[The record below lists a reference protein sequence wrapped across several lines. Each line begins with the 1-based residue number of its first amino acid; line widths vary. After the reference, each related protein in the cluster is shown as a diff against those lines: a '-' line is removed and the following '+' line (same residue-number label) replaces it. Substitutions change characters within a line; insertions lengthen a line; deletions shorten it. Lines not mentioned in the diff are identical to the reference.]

1 MALAHALM
9 EISESYRNGKLV
21 ATGYGIT
28 ITEGNGQSGYGI
40 RFKRLRHSHHGVR
53 YGWAAT
59 YEEALAMARAFHK
72 RNAALLIEQWSD
84 HPEKIS

>member
-9 EISESYRNGKLV
+9 EISESFRNGKLV
-21 ATGYGIT
+21 ATGYGVT
-28 ITEGNGQSGYGI
+28 ITEGNGVFGI

-53 YGWAAT
+53 YSTART